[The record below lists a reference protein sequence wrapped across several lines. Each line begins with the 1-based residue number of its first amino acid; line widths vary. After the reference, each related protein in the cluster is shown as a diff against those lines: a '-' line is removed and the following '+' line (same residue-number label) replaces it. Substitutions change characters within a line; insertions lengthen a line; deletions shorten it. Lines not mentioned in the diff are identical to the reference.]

1 MARVQKTHL
10 DRGGFAACGHKH
22 ARQYVLPVNPDV
34 ENAVTCGRCRRTR
47 LYKASVIDRDFD
59 AEKAAR
65 ALEQQ
70 AALTTMLTRPVVF
83 ARRVFARATM

>member
-1 MARVQKTHL
+1 MARVQKTHI

-22 ARQYVLPVNPDV
+22 ARQYVLPTNPDV

-47 LYKASVIDRDFD
+47 LYKASVIDRDLA

-65 ALEQQ
+65 EVEQQ

-83 ARRVFARATM
+83 ARNMLARATL